1 MDRAEWNQLA
11 DDFEDAVCD
20 IVASETSDQLRRYV
34 SAARPLSESPVL
46 VDLGCGIGTFIRTF
60 GDRFSQ
66 IVGVEYAPRI
76 MARAKAR
83 CSEVKGVE
91 WLTMDAAR
99 AADEIGCRADLTVCL
114 NVITSASAAVRN
126 AQWSAV
132 AHVTKPGR
140 FALVVVPSLE
150 SDEMLMAAHRAERSD
165 KAPATAA
172 GLADRDGA
180 RQKHYRR
187 DELVQIL
194 DEHGLEL
201 QRLGKVFSPW
211 SGEGLDT
218 PRGDLK
224 GPWDWI
230 CLSQR
235 RRAA

>member
-34 SAARPLSESPVL
+34 GAARPLPKSPTL
-46 VDLGCGIGTFIRTF
+46 VDLGCGIGTFIQTF
-60 GDRFSQ
+60 GHRFGR

-83 CSEVKGVE
+83 CAKVKGVE
-91 WLTMDAAR
+91 WLTMDVAR

-126 AQWSAV
+126 AQWAAV

-150 SDEMLMAAHRAERSD
+150 SDEMLMGAHRAERSG
-165 KAPATAA
+165 KAPATEA

-187 DELVQIL
+187 DELSEIFDGLGL
-194 DEHGLEL
+194 DVK
-201 QRLGKVFSPW
+201 RLGRVFSPW

-218 PRGDLK
+218 PRGDAS

-230 CLSQR
+230 VLAQR
-235 RRAA
+235 RRG